1 MRKSQ
6 CLTCDNLNKSSCWC
20 SNHKVA
26 MTEGTPGYFDKCS
39 DYRKAPNYKIAG
51 SELSVRLPSHTQTL
65 KSADSEGEPAPRK
78 VIKRAVEDVK
88 CRGCGATGL
97 CEITESI
104 EHEQIVMC
112 ECGHEEVL

>member
-6 CLTCDNLNKSSCWC
+6 CPTCDNFNKSSCWC

-39 DYRKAPNYKIAG
+39 DYRKA
-51 SELSVRLPSHTQTL
+51 
-65 KSADSEGEPAPRK
+65 
-78 VIKRAVEDVK
+78 VIQHSFPIVKRAVEDVK

-97 CEITESI
+97 FELVDEKMDNGELVIR
-104 EHEQIVMC
+104 C